1 MINREKD
8 EKEATDSNDQDEDGE
23 EGKRY
28 FFATFSIM
36 LYNLFFHWAQFLL
49 GNIINAK
56 WLLLVLNVLSVM

>member
-36 LYNLFFHWAQFLL
+36 LYNLFFH
-49 GNIINAK
+49 
-56 WLLLVLNVLSVM
+56 